1 MLLDM
6 AADGL
11 GDRVAIGSRAG
22 GLTYDGLRR
31 AASAAAER
39 LDGTGATSLVL
50 TMANGPVLPVALFGA
65 AWAGV
70 SYAPVNFRLPDAV
83 RNEMIERLQPA
94 VVIDDDAPWLA
105 GAESPEVRAFPDDP
119 ACPAVLLFTS
129 GTSAAPKAAV
139 LAHDQLLAYIFNTV
153 EFAAAEEDEAVL
165 LAVPPFHIAGVAA
178 VLSSTYT
185 GRRIVPLPRFD
196 AEEWLVTARD
206 EQVTHA
212 FVVPTMLARIVAAM
226 EANPELRVP
235 TLRNLAYGG
244 ARTPAP
250 VLERALHM
258 FPNTGFVNSY
268 GLTETSSTVAV
279 LGPDDHRAAHESAD
293 ESVRIRL
300 SSVGRPVPGVEVVVI
315 TDDGSECGPGEK
327 GEVRIRGAQ
336 VSGEYVGVQS
346 QRDTDGWLH
355 TGDRGWL
362 DAEGYLFV
370 EGRGDDTIIRG
381 GENLS
386 PAEIE
391 DTLLR
396 HPAVGHAAVVG
407 LPDEEWG
414 EKVAAMVTAVPGAT
428 LDIEELRAFTREHLG
443 SIKTPEVVALADELP
458 HTATGK
464 ILRRQIR
471 EELADK

>member
-139 LAHDQLLAYIFNTV
+139 LAHDQLLAYIFNPV

-244 ARTPAP
+244 ARTPATHVP
-250 VLERALHM
+250 QHRLRELLRTDRDEQHGRRPRA
-258 FPNTGFVNSY
+258 
-268 GLTETSSTVAV
+268 
-279 LGPDDHRAAHESAD
+279 R
-293 ESVRIRL
+293 
-300 SSVGRPVPGVEVVVI
+300 RPP
-315 TDDGSECGPGEK
+315 
-327 GEVRIRGAQ
+327 RGAR
-336 VSGEYVGVQS
+336 ERRRVGAHPPLV
-346 QRDTDGWLH
+346 RRPAGA
-355 TGDRGWL
+355 GCRGGRHHRRRL
-362 DAEGYLFV
+362 RVRAGR
-370 EGRGDDTIIRG
+370 EGRG
-381 GENLS
+381 
-386 PAEIE
+386 A
-391 DTLLR
+391 
-396 HPAVGHAAVVG
+396 HPRRAGVG
-407 LPDEEWG
+407 
-414 EKVAAMVTAVPGAT
+414 
-428 LDIEELRAFTREHLG
+428 
-443 SIKTPEVVALADELP
+443 
-458 HTATGK
+458 
-464 ILRRQIR
+464 
-471 EELADK
+471 

>member
-94 VVIDDDAPWLA
+94 VVIDDDTPWLA

-235 TLRNLAYGG
+235 TLRNLAYG
-244 ARTPAP
+244 ARARRRPCSSARCTCSPTPA
-250 VLERALHM
+250 
-258 FPNTGFVNSY
+258 S
-268 GLTETSSTVAV
+268 
-279 LGPDDHRAAHESAD
+279 
-293 ESVRIRL
+293 
-300 SSVGRPVPGVEVVVI
+300 
-315 TDDGSECGPGEK
+315 
-327 GEVRIRGAQ
+327 
-336 VSGEYVGVQS
+336 
-346 QRDTDGWLH
+346 
-355 TGDRGWL
+355 
-362 DAEGYLFV
+362 
-370 EGRGDDTIIRG
+370 
-381 GENLS
+381 
-386 PAEIE
+386 
-391 DTLLR
+391 
-396 HPAVGHAAVVG
+396 
-407 LPDEEWG
+407 
-414 EKVAAMVTAVPGAT
+414 
-428 LDIEELRAFTREHLG
+428 
-443 SIKTPEVVALADELP
+443 
-458 HTATGK
+458 
-464 ILRRQIR
+464 
-471 EELADK
+471 